1 MLTKDE
7 MQVIENFLIH
17 AGTTIPR
24 EEKEEQAILLSNL
37 RKRFKCDNHELH
49 SMYSKQLKEE
59 KNVT

>member
-7 MQVIENFLIH
+7 MQVIENWLVH
-17 AGTTIPR
+17 AGTNLSAK
-24 EEKEEQAILLSNL
+24 EKDEQAILLSNL